1 MGEGEALGVMLC
13 VVLGLID
20 LLTWFYLLAG
30 LAL

>member
-13 VVLGLID
+13 VVLGLIE

-30 LAL
+30 PAL